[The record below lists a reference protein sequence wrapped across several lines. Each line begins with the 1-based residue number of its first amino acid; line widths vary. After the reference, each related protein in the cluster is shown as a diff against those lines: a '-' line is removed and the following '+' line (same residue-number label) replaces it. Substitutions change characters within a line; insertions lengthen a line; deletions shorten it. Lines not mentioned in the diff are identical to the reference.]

1 MLSFLFGRFK
11 LGVGINLNNLEAIV
25 LLVAA
30 IISAEILLDV
40 AGIGDGAGARDVASV
55 ELLASIKLV
64 LCLTMAS

>member
-11 LGVGINLNNLEAIV
+11 LGVRINLNNLDTIV

-30 IISAEILLDV
+30 IISAEILSDV
-40 AGIGDGAGARDVASV
+40 AGARDVASV
-55 ELLASIKLV
+55 KLLASIKLV